1 MVLELVGT
9 SKFEAMQWHKYL
21 LKVIFDTH
29 FWPRFYI
36 VVLGIAFFL
45 FANFSYSIWT
55 FIYLFY
61 LDFYFPFLFPFFFP
75 LFYSIALTFW
85 ISSEKFYLKDVLQK
99 SNSVWEATFMQ
110 KDGWIFSLGSA
121 GPKII
126 YVLSVLKKEFDE
138 WVHKR
143 DMQRY
148 IWQI

>member
-1 MVLELVGT
+1 MVLELVET
-9 SKFEAMQWHKYL
+9 SNFKAMQWDKYL

-75 LFYSIALTFW
+75 FFILLPSHFG
-85 ISSEKFYLKDVLQK
+85 FYLKDFLQK